1 MSATITA
8 SAENIIVI
16 PPTTGSEV
24 AKKRRKP
31 KVKKEVEEPET
42 CSVCM
47 DTYTSILRKKCECK
61 YCNEATCSKCIE
73 RYLLERFED
82 AHCLHC
88 RVNYN
93 DAALK
98 EICTKTYLQHTYFKH
113 RQEVLMSREKANLPG
128 LQDAAT
134 AEKRK
139 RELKIQMNTIKS
151 DIDVLKETREK
162 YSTQY
167 NILYTDYYG
176 KLKAKE
182 DISEIR
188 KRMDELIA
196 EINKYNTDIT
206 TKHEEIRKLNWDALN
221 RQQDG
226 AGGTGSEEAEKK
238 KFIRRCT
245 RDNCQGFLSTAW
257 KCGICDYY
265 SCSKCFKTL
274 TKERDD
280 LHECV
285 KEDLE
290 TAELIKKDSKPC
302 PNCGEFIMKSS
313 GCFAPN
319 TPILMWDGTTKMS
332 QNITIGDELVGD
344 DGNKRVVLDTI
355 NGVDT
360 MYEVSQG
367 LGESYVVNS
376 KHTLVLTYDSG
387 QIIQSYIF
395 NKLNYY
401 KTADNKYHILVS
413 DYLTLDKDIKG
424 VLKGYKV
431 MIGDNR
437 IIETDIEVKEVGLGE
452 YYGWKV
458 DGNSRFL
465 LNDMTCLRNC
475 SQMYCITCQTPWD
488 WNTGKIVTSGVI
500 HNPHYYEWMKRNGK
514 DAPRNP
520 ADVPCGG
527 YPNGW
532 NLCRMPR
539 GINNKIANIFYEF
552 HRICMEIQ
560 DISERLYRS
569 HIDNT
574 TTTGINTRFLLSDF
588 DEGRWGQLLAKNER
602 KRKFDSEIQEIFGAF
617 RMVAVELINR
627 VQNYSDGK
635 IISFTQLIVPVA
647 EQYLKELDVEIRAL
661 IQMINEALRNLSL
674 TYSYSVPQISKD
686 GEYYSIKQKNFK
698 KNKDDK
704 DEKADETVVKSQP
717 HYRRRRYY
725 NDDSDDDSDD
735 DTIDTVDDNESI
747 ADTNTNDAALQAAIQ
762 ASLQT
767 RTF

>member
-1 MSATITA
+1 MSAITM
-8 SAENIIVI
+8 SAAPDENIIII
-16 PPTTGSEV
+16 PSTQEV

-31 KVKKEVEEPET
+31 KVKKEVVEPET

-47 DTYTSILRKKCECK
+47 DTYTAVLRKKCECK

-93 DAALK
+93 DMALK

-128 LQDAAT
+128 LQDVAT

-139 RELKIQMNTIKS
+139 RELKIQMNAIKS
-151 DIDVLKETREK
+151 DIEVLKETREK

-182 DISEIR
+182 DVSEIR
-188 KRMDELIA
+188 KQMDELLA

-206 TKHEEIRKLNWDALN
+206 TKHEEIRNLNWDALN
-221 RQQDG
+221 RHQDG
-226 AGGTGSEEAEKK
+226 VGGDTNSEEKK

-245 RDNCQGFLSTAW
+245 RENCQGFLSTAW

-280 LHECV
+280 THTCV

-332 QNITIGDELVGD
+332 QDITIGDELVGD
-344 DGNKRVVLDTI
+344 DGNKRIVLDTTS
-355 NGVDT
+355 GVDT

-376 KHTLVLTYDSG
+376 KHTLVLIYDTTWP
-387 QIIQSYIF
+387 IMSYIY
-395 NKLNYY
+395 NKLQYY
-401 KTADNKYHILVS
+401 KTDDNKYHILVS
-413 DYLTLDKDIKG
+413 DYLTLDDDIKE

-431 MIGDNR
+431 IGSK
-437 IIETDIEVKEVGLGE
+437 IIQTDIEVKEVGVGE

-475 SQMYCITCQTPWD
+475 SQMFCITCQTPWD
-488 WNTGKIVTSGVI
+488 WNTGKIVTTGVI

-527 YPNGW
+527 YPTAW
-532 NLCRMPR
+532 NLRRMPR
-539 GINNKIANIFYEF
+539 GVNNKIANIFYEF

-560 DISERLYRS
+560 DLSERTYCS

-574 TTTGINTRFLLSDF
+574 TTVEINTRFLLSDF
-588 DEGRWGQLLAKNER
+588 DEKHWGQLLAKNER

-627 VQNYSDGK
+627 VQNYSEGK
-635 IISFTQLIVPVA
+635 ILTFTSLPVPQA
-647 EQYLKELDVEIRAL
+647 EQYLKDLDIEIQAL
-661 IQMINEALRNLSL
+661 IQMINDALKNVSL
-674 TYSYSVPQISKD
+674 TYSYSVPQIDKD
-686 GEYYSIKQKNFK
+686 GEYYRIKNTNFK
-698 KNKDDK
+698 KKKDDK
-704 DEKADETVVKSQP
+704 DEKTDETVVKSQP
-717 HYRRRRYY
+717 PQFVHRRYRY
-725 NDDSDDDSDD
+725 YDDSDD
-735 DTIDTVDDNESI
+735 DTIVDSTDGEDDDGVIIDTY
-747 ADTNTNDAALQAAIQ
+747 TNDATIQAAIQ

>member
-1 MSATITA
+1 MSAAAIEMA
-8 SAENIIVI
+8 NENIIII
-16 PPTTGSEV
+16 PETK
-24 AKKRRKP
+24 KKRRP

-47 DTYTSILRKKCECK
+47 DTYTSTLRKKCSCK
-61 YCNEATCSKCIE
+61 YCKEATCSKCIE

-93 DAALK
+93 DVALK

-113 RQEVLMSREKANLPG
+113 RQEVLMNREKANLPG

-134 AEKRK
+134 VEKQK
-139 RELKIQMNTIKS
+139 RELKIYINVIKT
-151 DIDVLKETREK
+151 DIEVLKETREN
-162 YSTQY
+162 YRTEY
-167 NILYTDYYG
+167 NTLYTDYYK

-182 DISEIR
+182 DIYELRKKLDGLLLEI
-188 KRMDELIA
+188 D
-196 EINKYNTDIT
+196 KYNTRIS
-206 TKHEEIRKLNWDALN
+206 TKQEEIRKLNWDIIN
-221 RQQDG
+221 QQG
-226 AGGTGSEEAEKK
+226 ASDSTNGSEITTEKR

-245 RDNCQGFLSTAW
+245 RDNCQGFLSTSW
-257 KCGICDYY
+257 KCGICEYY

-280 LHECV
+280 SHECV
-285 KEDLE
+285 REDLE

-319 TPILMWDGTTKMS
+319 TPILMWNGTTKMS
-332 QNITIGDELVGD
+332 QDITIGDELVGD
-344 DGNKRVVLDTI
+344 DGNKRVVLDTT

-360 MYEVSQG
+360 MYEVCQG
-367 LGESYVVNS
+367 IGENYVVNS
-376 KHTLVLTYDSG
+376 KHTLVLTYDNERP
-387 QIIQSYIF
+387 IQSYIF
-395 NKLNYY
+395 NKLNYFG
-401 KTADNKYHILVS
+401 TNDNKYHILVS
-413 DYLTLDKDIKG
+413 DYLILDKDVKG
-424 VLKGYKV
+424 ILKGYKV
-431 MIGDNR
+431 LKNGSGE

-458 DGNSRFL
+458 DCNSRFL

-475 SQMYCITCQTPWD
+475 SQMFCITCQTPWD
-488 WNTGKIVTSGVI
+488 WNTGKIVTQGVI

-532 NLCRMPR
+532 NLRRVPR
-539 GINNKIANIFYEF
+539 GVNNKIANIFYEF

-560 DISERLYRS
+560 DLSERLYRS

-574 TTTGINTRFLLSDF
+574 LATDVNVRFLLGDF
-588 DEGRWGQLLAKNER
+588 DEKRWGQLLAKSER

-647 EQYLKELDVEIRAL
+647 EKYLKELDVEIQAL
-661 IQMINEALRNLSL
+661 IQMINDALRNVSL
-674 TYSYSVPQISKD
+674 TYSYSVPQIGKD
-686 GEYYSIKQKNFK
+686 GEYYSIKHNNFK

-717 HYRRRRYY
+717 QYRRRRYY
-725 NDDSDDDSDD
+725 NDDSDDDTDI
-735 DTIDTVDDNESI
+735 DTIDDEDDESI
-747 ADTNTNDAALQAAIQ
+747 ADTNTNDAALQAAIR

-767 RTF
+767 R